1 MPTEKTAKKKPQRTC
16 IACRQMLDKRE
27 LCRVV
32 RTPTGEIVL
41 DDTGKLAGRG
51 AYLCRNL
58 ACLQKAFKS
67 RAHVG
72 QRRQRNRNR
81 LEWRKA
87 HRRHSQRAQAS
98 QQKKYQQKN
107 LHGVQSVLRQNF
119 FIPIWSSRRF
129 TAPLCSVI
137 QTSFP

>member
-51 AYLCRNL
+51 AYLCRNPP
-58 ACLQKAFKS
+58 CLQKAFKS
-67 RAHVG
+67 RA
-72 QRRQRNRNR
+72 
-81 LEWRKA
+81 LE
-87 HRRHSQRAQAS
+87 RALKQPLS
-98 QQKKYQQKN
+98 EEIKEELLSKYGAK
-107 LHGVQSVLRQNF
+107 
-119 FIPIWSSRRF
+119 
-129 TAPLCSVI
+129 
-137 QTSFP
+137 